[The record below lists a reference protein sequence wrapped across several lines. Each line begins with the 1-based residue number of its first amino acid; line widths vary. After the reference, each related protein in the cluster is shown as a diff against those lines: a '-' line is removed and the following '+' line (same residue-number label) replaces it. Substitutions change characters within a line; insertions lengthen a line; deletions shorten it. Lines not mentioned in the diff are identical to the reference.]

1 MIKTEIDILRKE
13 NEIQSEWLH
22 KDDEIIIDKIMGS
35 MSILKVNSF
44 DAQVIY
50 RDLIGM
56 AREARLRKLSLKHVV
71 GDDFKKFADEIISNS
86 RGPSISEILSS
97 FITSLCGFILFWVIF
112 EGYASYGNM
121 LWKISLWTCI
131 IYISIFII
139 YFILRSY
146 ISPMF
151 IMKKGWKRYIPT
163 LLIIIFWISFLSS
176 SFTSINNMNSTIT
189 INPIYILIIASV
201 TLIISGLQYKR
212 IIHRLAK
219 DNSNYIQDLQD

>member
-56 AREARLRKLSLKHVV
+56 AREARLRGLSLKHVV
-71 GDDFKKFADEIISNS
+71 GDDLKRFTDEIISNS
-86 RGPSISEILSS
+86 RGPSISEISSS
-97 FITSLCGFILFWVIF
+97 FLTSLSGFILLWVIF

-121 LWKISLWTCI
+121 SWKISLWTCI
-131 IYISIFII
+131 IYISIFFV
-139 YFILRSY
+139 YFILKSY
-146 ISPMF
+146 IYPMF
-151 IMKKGWKRYIPT
+151 IMKRGWKRYIPT
-163 LLIIIFWISFLSS
+163 LLFTVFWISFLSA
-176 SFTSINNMNSTIT
+176 SFTSINNMKSTIT

-201 TLIISGLQYKR
+201 TPIISTLQY
-212 IIHRLAK
+212 
-219 DNSNYIQDLQD
+219 